1 MCMPALFRRTHFKE
15 TGASSYGLQPLLQY
29 HGIKQSEQGFF
40 ALQSMFIQI

>member
-29 HGIKQSEQGFF
+29 DFF
-40 ALQSMFIQI
+40 TNHNDFIIQNYMNLEI